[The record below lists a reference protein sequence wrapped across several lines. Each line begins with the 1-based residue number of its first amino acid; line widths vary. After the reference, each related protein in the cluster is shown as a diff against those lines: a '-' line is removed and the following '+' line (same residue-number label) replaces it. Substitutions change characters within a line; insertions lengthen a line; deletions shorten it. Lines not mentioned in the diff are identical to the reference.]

1 MKLRVIHN
9 LGVHFDVRGGD
20 PEVRGGGRDEAANAG
35 ARTAD
40 GDVPM
45 VVVTGGGR
53 AVAEDG
59 AQTVVEGGARTV
71 AEDVSKAELIKVEVP
86 EAERKAAVLMNY
98 TIPAPAS
105 CCKGNFCTRQFL
117 VTTNDHLLKEL
128 DETRERHSTEI
139 NQINWRYKQL
149 KENLQRPV

>member
-20 PEVRGGGRDEAANAG
+20 PDVRGGGRDEAANAG

-71 AEDVSKAELIKVEVP
+71 AEDGARMVEITSALEWHALI
-86 EAERKAAVLMNY
+86 Y
-98 TIPAPAS
+98 S
-105 CCKGNFCTRQFL
+105 CRQ
-117 VTTNDHLLKEL
+117 
-128 DETRERHSTEI
+128 I
-139 NQINWRYKQL
+139 
-149 KENLQRPV
+149 